1 MIDKMDKMTVWRL
14 RQGADKRIRSG
25 HPWIFSNELL
35 VSPKGLNPG
44 AAIELQDV
52 RGQFLA
58 RGYGNP
64 HSLIAFRAL
73 TFNSQD
79 LAPTGFDFL
88 HEKVLSSWRVRKAA
102 GFRGSFR
109 LAFGESDY
117 IPGLVL
123 DYYLVEQKGQRA
135 QVFVAQ
141 LVTAGMNE
149 ALKEAEAFFKGLTE
163 KALASGLS
171 DFGWDQTAVVLRND
185 VGVRKLEGLTV
196 DKPNVIKD
204 LEALNLEHIEI
215 FLNAASDAG
224 TIKMSCDLKGGQKTG
239 FFLDQTHNIFL
250 AANLFKNWAQE
261 QKKNTKNEI
270 KKIRVL
276 DLCCYVGHW
285 STQVTRALKAL
296 NLEVEVHLLDVS
308 KSALAFAKENAE
320 REGASVVVHE
330 MDVLEGL
337 ANLPSQHYDIVIADP
352 PAFIKA
358 KKDIPTGKA
367 AYIKMNTHAFRLA
380 KKNGFV
386 ASCSCSGLLEEEE
399 FRDAIRKASLRNY
412 TEVRSV
418 LRGGHA
424 ADHPTLMQFPEGFY
438 LKMYVHYIN

>member
-1 MIDKMDKMTVWRL
+1 MMTVWRL
-14 RQGADKRIRSG
+14 RTGADKRIRSG
-25 HPWIFSNELL
+25 HPWVFSNELS
-35 VSPKGLNPG
+35 VSPKGHVPG
-44 AAIELQDV
+44 APVELQDAK
-52 RGQFLA
+52 GQFVA

-79 LAPTGFDFL
+79 AQPTGFDFL
-88 HEKVLSSWRVRKAA
+88 HQKVLGAWRVRKAA

-109 LAFGESDY
+109 LCFGESDY

-123 DYYLVEQKGQRA
+123 DYYLVDQNGKKA

-141 LVTAGMNE
+141 LVTAGMDT
-149 ALKEAEAFFKGLTE
+149 ALQNAEEFFKGLVE
-163 KALASGLS
+163 KAKAQGFS
-171 DFGWDQTAVVLRND
+171 DFTWEQTAVVIRND
-185 VGVRKLEGLTV
+185 VGIRKLEGMTV
-196 DKPNVIKD
+196 NEPKTIKD
-204 LEALNLEHIEI
+204 LEGFNLEHIEI
-215 FLNAASDAG
+215 LLNAAGDDG
-224 TIKMSCDLKGGQKTG
+224 VIKMSCDLKEGQKTG
-239 FFLDQTHNIFL
+239 FFLDQTHNIYL
-250 AANLFKNWAQE
+250 AVNLFKSWAKQ
-261 QKKNTKNEI
+261 QNVKSV
-270 KKIRVL
+270 RVL

-285 STQVTRALKAL
+285 ATQITRALKAQG
-296 NLEVEVHLLDVS
+296 LEVEVHLVDVS
-308 KSALAFAKENAE
+308 KTALAFAKENAE
-320 REGASVVVHE
+320 REGAKVVVHQ

-337 ANLPSQHYDIVIADP
+337 QNLPSQHYDIVIADP

-367 AYIKMNTHAFRLA
+367 AYIKMNTHAFRLG

-412 TEVRSV
+412 SEVRSV

-438 LKMYVHYIN
+438 LKMYVHYVM

>member
-1 MIDKMDKMTVWRL
+1 MTVWRL
-14 RQGADKRIRSG
+14 RTGADKRIRSG
-25 HPWIFSNELL
+25 HPWVFSNELS
-35 VSPKGLNPG
+35 VSPKGHPAG
-44 AAIELQDV
+44 AAVELQDAK
-52 RGQFLA
+52 GQFLA

-79 LAPTGFDFL
+79 KEPTGFDFL
-88 HEKVLSSWRVRKAA
+88 HEKVLNSWSVRKAA
-102 GFRGSFR
+102 GFNGSFR
-109 LAFGESDY
+109 LCFGESDY

-123 DYYLVEQKGQRA
+123 DYYLVEQNGHKA

-141 LVTAGMNE
+141 LVTAGMDS
-149 ALKEAEAFFKGLTE
+149 ALKESEAFFRGLVE
-163 KALASGLS
+163 KAKAQGLS
-171 DFGWDQTAVVLRND
+171 EFTWENTALVIRND
-185 VGVRKLEGLTV
+185 VGVRKLEGLTAEGP
-196 DKPNVIKD
+196 KIIKD
-204 LEALNLEHIEI
+204 ISGINLNHIEI
-215 FLNAASDAG
+215 FLNAAADEG
-224 TIKMSCDLKGGQKTG
+224 LVKMSCDLKEGQKTG
-239 FFLDQTHNIFL
+239 FFLDQTHNIKL
-250 AANLFKNWAQE
+250 AVDLFKKWAHQRA
-261 QKKNTKNEI
+261 KNPDPTV
-270 KKIRVL
+270 KKIRIL

-285 STQVTRALKAL
+285 STQITRALKSM
-296 NLEVEVHLLDVS
+296 NFEVEVHLVDVS
-308 KSALAFAKENAE
+308 KTALAFAKENAE
-320 REGASVVVHE
+320 REGAQVVVHE

-337 ANLPSQHYDIVIADP
+337 VNLPSQHFDIVIADP

-367 AYIKMNTHAFRLA
+367 AYVKMNTHAFRLT

-438 LKMYVHYIN
+438 LKMYVHYIL

>member
-1 MIDKMDKMTVWRL
+1 MMTVWRL
-14 RQGADKRIRSG
+14 RPGADKRIRSG
-25 HPWIFSNELL
+25 HPWVFSNELS
-35 VSPKGLNPG
+35 VSPKGHAPG
-44 AAIELQDV
+44 AAVELQDAK
-52 RGQFLA
+52 GQFLA

-79 LAPTGFDFL
+79 AQPTGFDFL
-88 HEKVLSSWRVRKAA
+88 HEKVFNAWRVRKAA

-109 LAFGESDY
+109 LCFGESDY

-123 DYYLVEQKGQRA
+123 DYYLIEQKGRRA

-149 ALKEAEAFFKGLTE
+149 ALKNAEEFFKGLAE
-163 KALASGLS
+163 KAMAQGFSEFL
-171 DFGWDQTAVVLRND
+171 WNETAVVLRND
-185 VGVRKLEGLTV
+185 VGVRKLEGLSVEGPQT
-196 DKPNVIKD
+196 IKD
-204 LEALNLEHIEI
+204 LPDFNLEHVEI
-215 FLNAASDAG
+215 LLNAAGDDG
-224 TIKMSCDLKGGQKTG
+224 VVKMSCDLKEGQKTG
-239 FFLDQTHNIFL
+239 FFLDQTHNIYL
-250 AANLFKNWAQE
+250 AVNLFKNWARE
-261 QKKNTKNEI
+261 QKS

-285 STQVTRALKAL
+285 STQITRSLKSM
-296 NLEVEVHLLDVS
+296 NFDVEVHLVDVS
-308 KSALAFAKENAE
+308 KTALAFAKENTE
-320 REGASVVVHE
+320 REGAAVVVHE

-367 AYIKMNTHAFRLA
+367 AYVKMNTHAFRLG
-380 KKNGFV
+380 KRNGFV

-438 LKMYVHYIN
+438 LKMYVHYVL

>member
-1 MIDKMDKMTVWRL
+1 MMTVWRL
-14 RQGADKRIRSG
+14 RTGADKRIRSG
-25 HPWIFSNELL
+25 HPWVFSNELQ
-35 VSPKGLNPG
+35 VSPKGHAPG
-44 AAIELQDV
+44 APVEIQDAK
-52 RGQFLA
+52 GQFLA

-79 LAPTGFDFL
+79 KEPTGFDFL
-88 HEKVLSSWRVRKAA
+88 HGKILNSWMVRKAA

-123 DYYLVEQKGQRA
+123 DYYLVEQKGQKA

-141 LVTAGMNE
+141 LVTAGMDQAITDVE
-149 ALKEAEAFFKGLTE
+149 GFFKGLTE
-163 KALASGLS
+163 KAKEQGFSE
-171 DFGWDQTAVVLRND
+171 FGWDQTAVVLRND
-185 VGVRKLEGLTV
+185 VGVRKLEGMTV
-196 DKPNVIKD
+196 NEAKVIKD
-204 LEALNLEHIEI
+204 LSNIDLSHVEI
-215 FLNAASDAG
+215 LLNAAGDDG
-224 TIKMSCDLKGGQKTG
+224 VIKMSCDLKEGQKTG
-239 FFLDQTHNIFL
+239 FFLDQTHNIYL
-250 AANLFKNWAQE
+250 AVNLFKSWAKQ
-261 QKKNTKNEI
+261 QKTKTI
-270 KKIRVL
+270 KVL

-285 STQVTRALKAL
+285 STQITRALKAEGF
-296 NLEVEVHLLDVS
+296 EVEISLVDVS

-320 REGASVVVHE
+320 REGAKVTVHE

-337 ANLPSQHYDIVIADP
+337 GSLPTQQYDIVIADP

-412 TEVRSV
+412 SEVRSV

-438 LKMYVHYIN
+438 LKMYVHYVQ

>member
-1 MIDKMDKMTVWRL
+1 MMTVWRL
-14 RQGADKRIRSG
+14 RPGADKRIRSG
-25 HPWIFSNELL
+25 HPWVFSNELL
-35 VSPKGLNPG
+35 VSPKGLPAG
-44 AAIELQDV
+44 AAVELQDV
-52 RGQFLA
+52 KGQFLA

-64 HSLIAFRAL
+64 HSLISFRAL

-79 LAPTGFDFL
+79 TEPTGFDFL

-109 LAFGESDY
+109 LCFGESDY

-123 DYYLVEQKGQRA
+123 DYYLTEQKGQRA

-141 LVTAGMNE
+141 LVTAGMDE
-149 ALKEAEAFFKGLTE
+149 ALKETEAFFMGLVA
-163 KALASGLS
+163 KAQQQGLS
-171 DFGWDQTAVVLRND
+171 EFSWDKTAVVLRND
-185 VGVRKLEGLTV
+185 VGIRKLEGLSV
-196 DKPNVIKD
+196 NEPKVIKD
-204 LEALNLEHIEI
+204 IEDFNLEHVEI
-215 FLNAASDAG
+215 LLNAAGDEG
-224 TIKMSCDLKGGQKTG
+224 LIKMSCDLKEGQKTG
-239 FFLDQTHNIFL
+239 FFLDQTHNIYL
-250 AANLFKNWAQE
+250 AVNLFKSWVKQ
-261 QKKNTKNEI
+261 QNTKT
-270 KKIRVL
+270 IRVL

-285 STQVTRALKAL
+285 STQITRALKSL
-296 NLEVEVHLLDVS
+296 GFEVEIHLVDVS
-308 KSALAFAKENAE
+308 KTALAFARENAE
-320 REGASVVVHE
+320 REGAKVVVHE

-337 ANLPSQHYDIVIADP
+337 VNLPSQHYDIVIADP

-367 AYIKMNTHAFRLA
+367 AYVKMNTHAFRLA
-380 KKNGFV
+380 KRNGFV

-438 LKMYVHYIN
+438 LKMYVHYIM

>member
-1 MIDKMDKMTVWRL
+1 MTVWRL
-14 RQGADKRIRSG
+14 RPGADKRIRSG
-25 HPWIFSNELL
+25 HPWVFSNELSA
-35 VSPKGLNPG
+35 SPKGHPAG
-44 AAIELQDV
+44 APVELQDSK
-52 RGQFLA
+52 GQFVA

-79 LAPTGFDFL
+79 AEPLGFSFL
-88 HEKVLSSWRVRKAA
+88 HNKVLNSWKVRKAA
-102 GFRGSFR
+102 GFKGSFR

-123 DYYLVEQKGQRA
+123 DYYLVEQNGTKG

-149 ALKEAEAFFKGLTE
+149 ALVNSEEFFKGLTL
-163 KALASGLS
+163 KAQEAGLS
-171 DFGWDQTAVVLRND
+171 EFDWERTAVVIRND
-185 VGVRKLEGLTV
+185 VGIRKLEGLSVEAPRLLKGIT
-196 DKPNVIKD
+196 DFD
-204 LEALNLEHIEI
+204 LAHVEI
-215 FLNAASDAG
+215 FLNSASDSG
-224 TIKMSCDLKGGQKTG
+224 LIKMSCDLLEGQKTG
-239 FFLDQTHNIFL
+239 FFLDQTHNISL
-250 AANLFKNWAQE
+250 AVSLFVNWARTQPAR
-261 QKKNTKNEI
+261 
-270 KKIRVL
+270 KIRVL

-285 STQVTRALKAL
+285 STQISRALKSL
-296 NLEVEVHLLDVS
+296 GFEVEVSLVDVS

-320 REGASVVVHE
+320 REGAQVTVHE

-337 ANLPSQHYDIVIADP
+337 PSLPSQHYDIVIADP

-358 KKDIPTGKA
+358 KKDIPTGKH
-367 AYIKMNTHAFRLA
+367 AYLKMNTQAFRVA

-386 ASCSCSGLLEEEE
+386 ASCSCSGLLTEEE
-399 FRDAIRKASLRNY
+399 FRDAIRKASLRNF